1 MVYSQHPFFIT
12 AKEKQMGSK
21 LSLVSIFLP
30 KIFARYEIE
39 MLLDCSLKKGIEKAF
54 YAEYRESY
62 IVYTQFNVITFINY
76 TRVDI
81 VTALLKLGIKE
92 AKTFEQH
99 CIHQDYPIII
109 DPTIELTCKVNNDCI
124 ILRESSTLSLI
135 IIALVVSQS
144 VGLEKY
150 EQDLEVHF
158 TQSKQLFDFTHSFSL
173 LKRAQLTKLAKN
185 LILIRHGMVTDL
197 FLLDKP
203 NILWDNEETEHLY
216 NLLASILEIKDRFEI
231 VAYKLSSLKD
241 DISMALDLTNQQ
253 HSEFLEWIIIIIIAV
268 EMVLGLV
275 NFFK

>member
-1 MVYSQHPFFIT
+1 MWYTFTTIYYAKGENMV
-12 AKEKQMGSK
+12 SK

-30 KIFARYEIE
+30 KIFARHEIE
-39 MLLDCSLKKGIEKAF
+39 ALLGCSLKKGIEKAF
-54 YAEYRESY
+54 YFEDQDTY

-76 TRVDI
+76 TRDNILKALIKLDI
-81 VTALLKLGIKE
+81 QEAL
-92 AKTFEQH
+92 TFEQH

-124 ILRESSTLSLI
+124 ILKESATLSLI

-158 TQSKQLFDFTHSFSL
+158 TQSRQLFDLTHSFSL
-173 LKRAQLTKLAKN
+173 LERSKLTKFAKN

-241 DISMALDLTNQQ
+241 DIGMAIDLTNQQ

>member
-1 MVYSQHPFFIT
+1 MNT
-12 AKEKQMGSK
+12 K
-21 LSLVSIFLP
+21 LSLISIFLP
-30 KIFARYEIE
+30 KSFCRQEIE
-39 MLLDCSLKKGIEKAF
+39 TLLHCSLKKGIEKAF
-54 YAEYRESY
+54 YFEDNNTY

-76 TRVDI
+76 TREDI
-81 VTALLKLGIKE
+81 IKALIKLDIQE
-92 AKTFEQH
+92 ALTFEQH

-109 DPTIELTCKVNNDCI
+109 DPTLKLTCKVNNDDI
-124 ILRESSTLSLI
+124 ILKESSTLSLI

-144 VGLEKY
+144 VGLDKY

-158 TQSKQLFDFTHSFSL
+158 TQSRQLFDFTHSFSL
-173 LKRAQLTKLAKN
+173 LKRSQLTKLAKN

-241 DISMALDLTNQQ
+241 DIGMALDLTNQQ

>member
-1 MVYSQHPFFIT
+1 MPSLYSLI
-12 AKEKQMGSK
+12 
-21 LSLVSIFLP
+21 SISLP
-30 KIFARYEIE
+30 KPFSKHEIE
-39 MLLDCSLKKGIEKAF
+39 TILQISLKKGIDKAF
-54 YAEYRESY
+54 FSQREHAF

-76 TRVDI
+76 ERDGVCK
-81 VTALLKLGIKE
+81 ALAKLGLKDAE
-92 AKTFEQH
+92 QFEQYY
-99 CIHQDYPIII
+99 IFQDYPILIK
-109 DPTIELTCKVNNDCI
+109 PNLEKSSLVNNEQ
-124 ILRESSTLSLI
+124 ILLKEPLPLYI
-135 IIALVVSQS
+135 LIIALVVSQS

-158 TQSKQLFDFTHSFSL
+158 TQSKQLFDLTHSFSL
-173 LKRAQLTKLAKN
+173 LKRTQLTKFAKN
-185 LILIRHGMVTDL
+185 LILIRHAMVSDL

-253 HSEFLEWIIIIIIAV
+253 HSEFLEWIIIIIIGV

>member
-1 MVYSQHPFFIT
+1 MQ
-12 AKEKQMGSK
+12 QK
-21 LSLVSIFLP
+21 LSLISISLP
-30 KIFARYEIE
+30 KPFLKHEVE
-39 MLLDCSLKKGIEKAF
+39 KKLDCVLKKGIEKAF
-54 YAEYRESY
+54 YAQYRESY

-76 TRVDI
+76 EREDI
-81 VTALLKLGIKE
+81 VKALLLLDIKE
-92 AKTFEQH
+92 ARTFEQH

-109 DPTIELTCKVNNDCI
+109 DPSIELTCKVNNDCI
-124 ILRESSTLSLI
+124 ILKESSTLSLI

-144 VGLEKY
+144 VGLKKY

-158 TQSKQLFDFTHSFSL
+158 TQSKQLFDLTHSFSL
-173 LKRAQLTKLAKN
+173 LKRTQLTKFAKN
-185 LILIRHGMVTDL
+185 LILIRHAMVSDL

-241 DISMALDLTNQQ
+241 HISMALDLTNQQ
-253 HSEFLEWIIIIIIAV
+253 HSEFLEWIIIIIIGV

-275 NFFK
+275 NFFR